1 MQKQS
6 EYSGHDLG
14 CIPRATILIRNSKTV
29 FEKQEPLSMK
39 SLARSQ
45 SARRRAA
52 ATAALASVG
61 AGILG
66 NHSAEAAIV
75 PIDVSSINGVNG
87 GVTAGSY
94 TSINNFPTTGAG
106 TLTLANAFYG
116 MATGIVFNSNGVGG
130 DFATGADIVTPVN
143 FAAGTL
149 IDATAGGGAFNN
161 GSYSLFKYA
170 TDVSPDFGPNSFLG
184 FKDALGRYGYI
195 ETTWNSTSDQ
205 FQIFS
210 AAYESTPGVAIRAGD
225 TGSVAVPEID
235 PSGLAS
241 TMSLV
246 MGSVAMLEQRR
257 RKRAALAAA
266 AVTA

>member
-6 EYSGHDLG
+6 EYSGHALG
-14 CIPRATILIRNSKTV
+14 RIPRATILIRNSKTV
-29 FEKQEPLSMK
+29 VENQEPLSMK

-87 GVTAGSY
+87 GVTAGTY
-94 TSINNFPTTGAG
+94 TTIPDFPTTGAG
-106 TLTLANAFYG
+106 TLVLANAYVG
-116 MATGIVFNSNGVGG
+116 VITGIGFNTSNGVGG
-130 DFATGADIVTPVN
+130 EFATGADPATPVN

-149 IDATAGGGAFNN
+149 IDATAGGGAFKIAV
-161 GSYSLFKYA
+161 YSMFKYGS
-170 TDVSPDFGPNSFLG
+170 DVSPDFGPNSFLG
-184 FKDALGRYGYI
+184 FRDVLGRYGYI
-195 ETTWNSTSDQ
+195 ETTWNSTTNE
-205 FQIFS
+205 FHIFS
-210 AAYESTPGVAIRAGD
+210 AAYESDVGVGIMTPGAA
-225 TGSVAVPEID
+225 SVPEID
-235 PSGLAS
+235 PNGLAS
-241 TMSLV
+241 ALSLV
-246 MGSVAMLEQRR
+246 MGSAAMLEQRR

>member
-1 MQKQS
+1 M
-6 EYSGHDLG
+6 
-14 CIPRATILIRNSKTV
+14 IRISKTI

-94 TSINNFPTTGAG
+94 TSIYNFPTNGAG
-106 TLTLANAFYG
+106 TLALTNAYSIG
-116 MATGIVFNSNGVGG
+116 DGAITGILFSINGDGG
-130 DFATGADIVTPVN
+130 EFATGAALVTPVN

-149 IDATAGGGAFNN
+149 IDATAGGGAFSN
-161 GSYSLFKYA
+161 GVYTVFKYGPY
-170 TDVSPDFGPNSFLG
+170 VSPDFGPNSFLG
-184 FKDALGRYGYI
+184 FRDALGRYGYI

-210 AAYESTPGVAIRAGD
+210 AAYESVAGVAIMTPGAA
-225 TGSVAVPEID
+225 SVPEID
-235 PSGLAS
+235 PAGLAS

-246 MGSVAMLEQRR
+246 MGSAAMLEQRR